1 MATPWNRAAD
11 RYVTE
16 WMPRF
21 RPYHLDLVRELALEE
36 GQRVL
41 VTTSG
46 PGAEVLAL
54 AHAVG
59 GPGHVRSTDMASGM
73 VDYCA
78 GAVQSAGFQD
88 RVACAVADAADT
100 TGGPWDAI
108 VCAFGLWQ
116 IENRDET
123 LASWTKGLATG
134 GKIGILISGPPD
146 ADDVFESLNEVL
158 RELEPH
164 YPRPK
169 TRILAERDSLQKM
182 LSAAGLSIVRLTV
195 VRHTMTFKSLEAF
208 VDAMKEGCTWRRI
221 ADQLG
226 EERAHRVALRF
237 YEKMGGDPTMPLS
250 FRPPST
256 IVIAARPG
264 DDVRLEGRPSVR
276 VPSMTNEG

>member
-1 MATPWNRAAD
+1 MGTPWNRAAD
-11 RYVTE
+11 RYVSE
-16 WMPRF
+16 WVPRF
-21 RPYHLDLVRELALEE
+21 RPYHVDLIEQLALDP

-41 VTTSG
+41 VTTCG
-46 PGAEVLAL
+46 PGTEVLSVAR
-54 AHAVG
+54 AVG
-59 GPGHVRSTDMASGM
+59 TTGHVRATDMASGM
-73 VDYCA
+73 VDVCA
-78 GAVQSAGFQD
+78 ASITEAGFTD
-88 RVACAVADAADT
+88 RVTCAVADAADT
-100 TGGPWDAI
+100 SGGPWDAV

-123 LASWTKGLATG
+123 IAAWAKALAPG
-134 GKIGILISGPPD
+134 GKLGILISGPPD
-146 ADDVFESLNEVL
+146 ADDAFESMNEVL

-169 TRILAERDSLQKM
+169 TRILAARDSLQAM
-182 LSAAGLSIVRLTV
+182 LASAELSIVRLTV
-195 VRHTMTFKSLEAF
+195 VRHTMSFRSLEAF

-237 YEKMGGDPTMPLS
+237 FEKMGGDPTQPLS

-264 DDVRLEGRPSVR
+264 EEVRLEGRPSVR
-276 VPSMTNEG
+276 VPRATEV

>member
-21 RPYHLDLVRELALEE
+21 RPYHLNLVTELALED
-36 GQRVL
+36 GHRVL
-41 VTTSG
+41 VPTSG

-54 AHAVG
+54 ALAVG
-59 GPGHVRSTDMASGM
+59 RSGHVRSTDMASGM
-73 VDYCA
+73 VDVCSR
-78 GAVQSAGFQD
+78 AVQDAGFDD
-88 RVACAVADAADT
+88 RVVCAVADAADT
-100 TGGPWDAI
+100 TGGPWNAI

-116 IENRDET
+116 IENREAT
-123 LASWTKGLATG
+123 LSAWSEGLAPG
-134 GKIGILISGPPD
+134 GKLGLLISGPPD
-146 ADDVFESLNEVL
+146 ADDAFETMNEAL

-169 TRILAERDSLQKM
+169 TRVLAERDSLQEM
-182 LSAAGLSIVRLTV
+182 LSAAGLAIVRHTV
-195 VRHTMTFKSLEAF
+195 VRHTMTFPSLEGF
-208 VDAMKEGCTWRRI
+208 VEAMKEGCTWRRI

-226 EERAHRVALRF
+226 DERAHRVARRF
-237 YEKMGGDPTMPLS
+237 FEKMGGDPAAPLS

-264 DDVRLEGRPSVR
+264 DEVRLEGRPSVR
-276 VPSMTNEG
+276 VPVRREG